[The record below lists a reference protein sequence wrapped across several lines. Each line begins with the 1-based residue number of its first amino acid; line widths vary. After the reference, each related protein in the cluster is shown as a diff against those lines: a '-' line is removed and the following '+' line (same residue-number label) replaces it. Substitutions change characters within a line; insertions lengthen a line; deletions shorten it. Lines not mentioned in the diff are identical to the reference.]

1 MPTAWIISIGTE
13 LTLGQSLDTN
23 GQWLA
28 RQLAAQGIRTTRHLT
43 LADELPE
50 IVSALQAAFE
60 ACDVLIVT
68 GGLGP
73 TADDLTRAALAAA
86 LDDELVRDER
96 SLAEIAAFFEQRGRT
111 MTDRNRS
118 QAERP
123 SRAGVIPN
131 PVGTAPGLT
140 AVAGDCHGYVLPGVP
155 FEMKTMFSASVAP
168 ALAAR
173 FRGRVVLSRRLQSYG
188 MGESDVAARIGDL
201 MRRGANP
208 EVGTTASLG
217 IIGVRINAEADD
229 AAAATHLLDAA
240 EAEIRR
246 RLGDVVFGT
255 GEQTLGDSVGELL
268 SERQQTVAV
277 AESCTGGLLGAALTD
292 RPGSSSYFLG
302 GVVAYSNA
310 VKAAQV
316 GVPEPLLAEHGA
328 VSGPVAE
335 ALATQ
340 VRARL
345 GSDFGLSV
353 TGIAG
358 PGGGTADKPVGLVYF
373 GLAGPGGVEVVE
385 QRFGASSPRDVIRA
399 RSVHHALHLLRR
411 ALLTAGAA

>member
-1 MPTAWIISIGTE
+1 MPTAWILSIGTE
-13 LTLGQSLDTN
+13 LTIGQSLDTN

-28 RQLAAQGIRTTRHLT
+28 QQLAAQGVRTSRHLT
-43 LADELPE
+43 LADDLPE
-50 IVSALQAAFE
+50 IVSALRAAFD
-60 ACDVLIVT
+60 ACDVLLVT

-73 TADDLTRAALAAA
+73 TADDLTRAALAEA
-86 LDDELVRDER
+86 LDDELVCDER
-96 SLAEIAAFFEQRGRT
+96 SLAEITHFFEQRGRT

-118 QAERP
+118 QADRP
-123 SRAGVIPN
+123 SRAGVISN
-131 PVGTAPGLT
+131 PVGTAPGLA
-140 AVAGDCHGYVLPGVP
+140 AVTGDCHCYVLPGVP
-155 FEMKTMFSASVAP
+155 FEMRTMFAASVAP

-173 FRGRVVLSRRLQSYG
+173 FRGRVLLSRRLQSYG
-188 MGESDVAARIGDL
+188 MGESDVAAQIRDL
-201 MRRGANP
+201 MQRGANP

-217 IIGVRINAEADD
+217 IIGIRINAEADD
-229 AAAATHLLDAA
+229 AAAAAALLDAT
-240 EAEIRR
+240 EFEIRS

-255 GEQTLGDSVGELL
+255 GEQTLGDDVGELL
-268 SERQQTVAV
+268 VERQQTVAV
-277 AESCTGGLLGAALTD
+277 AESCTGGSLGAALTD
-292 RPGSSSYFLG
+292 RPGSSGYFLG

-316 GVPEPLLAEHGA
+316 GVSEPLLAEHGA

-335 ALATQ
+335 SLAT
-340 VRARL
+340 RIRSRL

-373 GLAGPGGVEVVE
+373 GLAGPRGVEVVE
-385 QRFGASSPRDVIRA
+385 QRYGASTPRDVIRA
-399 RSVHHALHLLRR
+399 RSVHHALHLLRQ